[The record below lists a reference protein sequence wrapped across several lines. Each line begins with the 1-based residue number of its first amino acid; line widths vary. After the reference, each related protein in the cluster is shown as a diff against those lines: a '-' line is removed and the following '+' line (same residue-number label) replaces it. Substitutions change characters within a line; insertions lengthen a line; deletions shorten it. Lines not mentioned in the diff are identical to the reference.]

1 MKILNGAD
9 IASFI
14 KERQGHQARSLI
26 QGSGIKPKLGIV
38 VCGDNPISEKYIYLK
53 QKYGNDISIETEIFK
68 IDQTKAIETINK
80 LNNDDSIHGIIVQLP
95 LPDTSQTDEI
105 VNTIKPE
112 KDVDSLSTNSK
123 FDSATAVAILWLLSG
138 YNIELN
144 GKNIVILGHGRLVGD
159 PLNKMMVASGLN
171 PAVVDIN
178 TKNKDEF
185 IDVAQIIISA
195 TGQPGILNVD
205 NIPENAVV
213 VDAGVAS
220 ENGVLKGDVSEE
232 VYIKRDDLKI
242 TPKIGGVGPLTV
254 CALFENV
261 IISANK

>member
-1 MKILNGAD
+1 MKMLNGSD

-26 QGSGIKPKLGIV
+26 QGSGIKPKLSIV
-38 VCGDNPISEKYIYLK
+38 ICGDNPVSEKYIYLK

-68 IDQTKAIETINK
+68 IDQASAIDTINK
-80 LNNDDSIHGIIVQLP
+80 LNNDDSVHGIIVQLP
-95 LPDTSQTDEI
+95 LPEPSQTDEM
-105 VNTIKPE
+105 VNAIKPE
-112 KDVDSLSTNSK
+112 KDVDSLGTNSK

-185 IDVAQIIISA
+185 LEVAQIIISA

-220 ENGVLKGDVSEE
+220 ENGVLKGDVAEE
-232 VYIKRDDLKI
+232 VYTARDDLKI

-261 IISANK
+261 IISASK